1 MEENEINIT
10 YNIIK
15 HPNNQITITSDVD
28 ETPDYLSTEERSLL
42 VIKHME
48 DLFKNLFDELEST
61 DDDNIIDDDKDK
73 IEEILEIRSALINV
87 LLNISYNL
95 YASKFNKK
103 QCSIQYAMAIFKE
116 KQDKDGD
123 IRNIISNTSYSDDLD
138 IGDPAVGASAFIL
151 DVAETLLLNG
161 MPKNMAKS
169 YINDYIDD
177 MKENLNEF
185 IETFEEDD

>member
-73 IEEILEIRSALINV
+73 IEEILEIRSALINM

-169 YINDYIDD
+169 YINDYIDE